1 MQYVLIVGV
10 WFTVSAICGLIGAKF
25 GPGIAMFF
33 MAVIV
38 GVVGSCLNIIQGI
51 RGIKTVMH
59 YSGLAVAISSIA
71 LTYLIFSMD
80 GMTYQ
85 AAVYFIAFIS
95 GISYLGSFLVGRFV
109 MAEKI

>member
-10 WFTVSAICGLIGAKF
+10 WFTVSAICGLIGAKI
-25 GPGIAMFF
+25 GPGIAMFI

-38 GVVGSCLNIIQGI
+38 GAVGSCLNIIQGI
-51 RGIKTVMH
+51 CGIKTVML

-71 LTYLIFSMD
+71 LMYLIFSMD

-109 MAEKI
+109 MADEI